1 MFFVFGNFH
10 GVEWTLIW
18 KNIHVFPNFLQEWPL
33 YARNGRVFP
42 ENPVVVFCIFMVYY
56 TEEEVG
62 KNERWSPMRSIEEIS
77 KTNPE
82 KPLLVQVDGRE
93 YYLSL
98 IHI

>member
-1 MFFVFGNFH
+1 
-10 GVEWTLIW
+10 
-18 KNIHVFPNFLQEWPL
+18 
-33 YARNGRVFP
+33 
-42 ENPVVVFCIFMVYY
+42 MVYY

-93 YYLSL
+93 YYRCP
-98 IHI
+98 IHTHQIKVGETSRT